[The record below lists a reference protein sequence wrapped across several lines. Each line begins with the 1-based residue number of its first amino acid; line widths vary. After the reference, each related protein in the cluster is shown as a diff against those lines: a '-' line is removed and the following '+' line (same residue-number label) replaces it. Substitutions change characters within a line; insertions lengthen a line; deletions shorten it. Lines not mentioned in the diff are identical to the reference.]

1 MTHARAVAAKNIN
14 IVMEG
19 GFNIM
24 KQIAKKILFALV
36 IISCMSP
43 YAFAI
48 DYDLSRM
55 RTMNPDFTTYPNAQG
70 IIWLKHTAISNAKN
84 GGIEAERLYVIRGR
98 RGLESKWL
106 NWNIPVPA
114 NGNLEIL
121 ESSVYDPAS
130 GAKIGSAKPEDNST
144 YQAVNFSGLPE
155 DFIIVLSWRE
165 NYPEKLEIEGL
176 CWFQEDLRVWESV
189 VEITSANKLTFR
201 TFPERVSP
209 EQEEFDGDNVY
220 TWRRINL
227 DSYSNAGEIA
237 RLSRSGV
244 AFSVKKGVNNSA
256 FAPLLKNVEEVK
268 AIPAPLKKFTPK
280 SLVAYLVKQP
290 EINLAESLS
299 FRKIPES
306 GAWTRAEKIKLAKYW
321 LSTQKINASLAWMIP
336 FEPDDNTPLCESI
349 FYDPVLHLQGVKD
362 FEFHNLDD
370 PKLLA
375 GAKIYTI
382 SKENK
387 INPRRLPSSSYAEN
401 KLTAVMNLK
410 LDTDARLSGTIRVIL
425 KGGWGALLLGDNPTD
440 GTARGA
446 LLSLFPGLTNYNN
459 VKLQKVKGTPVIVFN
474 LVNKPGISGGGV
486 RWLAIPPIFEPATVK
501 NLAGKEAPIELLF
514 PFVIEQEIKIEFPKN
529 GKQAL
534 VTGKTPRNQDKINY
548 TDESRSRLHSFEA
561 SSKFAVNL
569 QTITTGNMA
578 LLQKCIDQWQT
589 FSSRNIPIK

>member
-1 MTHARAVAAKNIN
+1 
-14 IVMEG
+14 
-19 GFNIM
+19 
-24 KQIAKKILFALV
+24 
-36 IISCMSP
+36 MSVN
-43 YAFAI
+43 AFAI

-70 IIWLKHTAISNAKN
+70 IIWLKHTAISSAKN
-84 GGIEAERLYVIRGR
+84 GGVEAERLYIIRGR

-114 NGNLEIL
+114 NGNIEII
-121 ESSVYDPAS
+121 ESSIYDPAS
-130 GAKIGSAKPEDNST
+130 GAKIGSAKPEDNSS

-155 DFIIVLSWRE
+155 DYIIVLSWKE
-165 NYPEKLEIEGL
+165 IYPEKLEIEGL
-176 CWFQEDLRVWESV
+176 CWFQEDLRVWESI

-201 TFPERVSP
+201 TFPERISP
-209 EQEEFDGDNVY
+209 EQEEIDGENLY

-227 DSYSNAGEIA
+227 DPYTNAGEIA
-237 RLSRSGV
+237 RLSRGGV
-244 AFSVKKGVNNSA
+244 AFSVKKGNSGL
-256 FAPLLKNVEEVK
+256 APLLRNVEEVDL
-268 AIPAPLKKFTPK
+268 ISAPLKKFTPK
-280 SLVAYLVKQP
+280 NLIAYLIKQP
-290 EINLAESLS
+290 EINLAESL
-299 FRKIPES
+299 FPRKIPES

-321 LSTQKINASLAWMIP
+321 LSGQKINASLAWLIP
-336 FEPDDNTPLCESI
+336 FEPDENTPLCESI
-349 FYDPVLHLQGVKD
+349 FYDPVLHVQGVKD

-375 GAKIYTI
+375 GSKIYTV

-387 INPRRLPSSSYAEN
+387 LNPRRLPSSSYAEN

-410 LDTDARLSGTIRVIL
+410 LDNDARLSGTIRVIL
-425 KGGWGALLLGDNPTD
+425 RGGWSALLLGDNPTD

-474 LVNKPGISGGGV
+474 ITNKPGISGGGV
-486 RWLAIPPIFEPATVK
+486 RWLAIPPVFEPVTVR
-501 NLAGKEAPIELLF
+501 NLANKESPIELLF
-514 PFVIEQEIKIEFPKN
+514 PFIIEQEINIEFPKN

-534 VTGKTPRNQDKINY
+534 ITGKTPRNQDKINY

-569 QTITTGNMA
+569 QTITAGNLA
-578 LLQKCIDQWQT
+578 LLQNCINQWQA
-589 FSSRNIPIK
+589 FSTRNIPIK